1 MKLQRRNKK
10 AKIIIMTATVVLLLM
25 AFMQNTY
32 AEPVIPGRVEINI
45 DSADSPQETASSIKM
60 LLLLTVLSLAPSI
73 LIMMTSF
80 TRIIIILSFLRNAL
94 GTQQV
99 PPNQVL
105 IGLALFIT
113 FFVMNPVLTEINNT
127 AFQPLTNGEITQQE
141 AIDKSSMSIK
151 KFMVNQIMINNR
163 EKDLALFISLSGADY
178 PESREDAEKL
188 PLNIVVPAFLV
199 SELTTAFKIGF
210 LIFIPFLVIDMIVS
224 STLMSMGM
232 MMLPPVMISLPFKIL
247 LFIMV
252 DGWNL
257 TVQSIIK
264 SFY

>member
-1 MKLQRRNKK
+1 MRLQRRSKIIR
-10 AKIIIMTATVVLLLM
+10 IIIMSATVVLLLM
-25 AFMQNTY
+25 ASMQSTY
-32 AEPVIPGRVEINI
+32 AEPVIPGRVDINI
-45 DSADSPQETASSIKM
+45 DAAGTPAETASSIKI
-60 LLLLTVLSLAPSI
+60 LLLLTILAIAPSI
-73 LIMMTSF
+73 LIMMTAF
-80 TRIIIILSFLRNAL
+80 TRIIIVLSFLRNAL
-94 GTQQV
+94 GTQQM
-99 PPNQVL
+99 PPNQIL
-105 IGLALFIT
+105 IGLALFLT

-141 AIDKSSMSIK
+141 AIDKSSATIK

-163 EKDLALFISLSGADY
+163 DKDLALFISLSGNEY
-178 PESREDAEKL
+178 PESREDADKL

-210 LIFIPFLVIDMIVS
+210 LIFIPFLVIDMVVS

-247 LFIMV
+247 LFILV
-252 DGWNL
+252 DGWSL
-257 TVQSIIK
+257 AVQSIIK

>member
-178 PESREDAEKL
+178 PESRD
-188 PLNIVVPAFLV
+188 
-199 SELTTAFKIGF
+199 
-210 LIFIPFLVIDMIVS
+210 
-224 STLMSMGM
+224 
-232 MMLPPVMISLPFKIL
+232 
-247 LFIMV
+247 
-252 DGWNL
+252 
-257 TVQSIIK
+257 
-264 SFY
+264 